1 MIILLRRH
9 QPLVASK
16 LIRKKD
22 INIQTEADLI
32 SKKKEYKQKIKTSDK
47 DIKKKSINMVMDRHN
62 KFYDNV
68 NQHIKKE
75 INTQEDEFK
84 RQMRQRRERSINRS
98 LSRSMNKGKKGKKGE
113 KDEDTS
119 NILKHLKLDS
129 KEQLDNP
136 FES

>member
-1 MIILLRRH
+1 MIILLRRL
-9 QPLVASK
+9 QPQVASK

-98 LSRSMNKGKKGKKGE
+98 LSRSMNKGKRGKKGE

-119 NILKHLKLDS
+119 KILKHLKLDS

>member
-1 MIILLRRH
+1 
-9 QPLVASK
+9 
-16 LIRKKD
+16 
-22 INIQTEADLI
+22 
-32 SKKKEYKQKIKTSDK
+32 
-47 DIKKKSINMVMDRHN
+47 MDRHN

-98 LSRSMNKGKKGKKGE
+98 LSRSMNKGKRGKKGE